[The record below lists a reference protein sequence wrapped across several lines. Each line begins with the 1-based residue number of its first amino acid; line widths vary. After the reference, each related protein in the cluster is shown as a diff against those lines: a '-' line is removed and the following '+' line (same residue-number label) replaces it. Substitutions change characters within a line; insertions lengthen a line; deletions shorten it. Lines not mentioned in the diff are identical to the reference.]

1 MKRLSLALIGIG
13 LTHLALA
20 ADLSDIYHQAQ
31 SNDAAYASA
40 RAAYRAGVEK
50 LPQGRAGLLPQASLN
65 ANVLHNDTH
74 SSLFGDMNYTS
85 RGAGVTLTQPI
96 YRKQNWEQ
104 YEQAKQQVSV
114 AEAQL
119 ASAAQ
124 DLILRT
130 AQAYFDVLQS
140 QDNINFVRAQKA
152 AIGEQ
157 LAQAKRNFEVGTA
170 TITDSNEAQARS
182 DLASAQEI
190 AALNDLQI
198 KQRALQRIIGTLP
211 PKLAVLGDKLQ
222 LAPPSP
228 ANMDEWIARAEQGSP
243 TLKAQRAGYEIA
255 RREVAR
261 NRAGHYPTLDAVASY
276 SDNRNQNFGSF
287 QLNTKNAMIGVEFNL
302 PLYQGGLVG
311 SRVREAVA
319 NQDKAREDLEDARR
333 QVDLNTSQA
342 YLGVTSGEAQV
353 KALEQA
359 LLSSQTSLDSTQL
372 GLEVG
377 VRTTVDVLNAQQQL
391 YSAKRDLAAARY
403 NYILSNLRL
412 KAAAG
417 TLSETDLGEVDKW
430 LVSSNSG
437 VNPET
442 GQ

>member
-13 LTHLALA
+13 FTQLALA
-20 ADLSDIYHQAQ
+20 ADLSEIYHQAQ
-31 SNDAAYASA
+31 DSDAVYAAA

-65 ANVLHNDTH
+65 ANVLNNDSH
-74 SSLFGDMNYTS
+74 SSVFGDKNYTS
-85 RGAGVTLTQPI
+85 NSANITVTQPI

-104 YEQAKQQVSV
+104 YEQAKQQVHV

-119 ASAAQ
+119 ANAAQ

-140 QDNINFVRAQKA
+140 EDNISFVRAQKA

-182 DLASAQEI
+182 DLANAQEI

-198 KQRALQRIIGTLP
+198 KQRALQRIIGTPP
-211 PKLAVLGDKLQ
+211 PKLDHLEGKLP
-222 LAPPSP
+222 LRPPDP
-228 ANMDEWIARAEQGSP
+228 ANMEAWIAHAEQSSP
-243 TLKAQRAGYEIA
+243 ILKAQRAAYA
-255 RREVAR
+255 VAQREVER
-261 NRAGHYPTLDAVASY
+261 NRAGHYPTVDAVASY
-276 SDNRNQNFGSF
+276 ADNRNQNFGGF
-287 QLNTKNAMIGVEFNL
+287 QVNTKNAVIGVEFNL

-333 QVDLNTSQA
+333 QVALNTSQA
-342 YLGVTSGEAQV
+342 YLGVTSGAAQV

-359 LLSSQTSLDSTQL
+359 LLSSQTALDSTRL
-372 GLEVG
+372 GL
-377 VRTTVDVLNAQQQL
+377 
-391 YSAKRDLAAARY
+391 
-403 NYILSNLRL
+403 
-412 KAAAG
+412 
-417 TLSETDLGEVDKW
+417 
-430 LVSSNSG
+430 
-437 VNPET
+437 
-442 GQ
+442 

>member
-1 MKRLSLALIGIG
+1 LKRLSLALLSIGFSH
-13 LTHLALA
+13 LTFAVN
-20 ADLSDIYHQAQ
+20 LSDIYHQAQ
-31 SNDAAYASA
+31 DSDAVYAAA

-65 ANVLHNDTH
+65 ANALNNDSH
-74 SSLFGDMNYTS
+74 SSMFGDKNYTS
-85 RGAGVTLTQPI
+85 KSASITVTQPI

-104 YEQAKQQVSV
+104 YEQAKQQVHV

-119 ASAAQ
+119 ANAAQ

-140 QDNINFVRAQKA
+140 EDNISFVRAQKA

-182 DLASAQEI
+182 DLANAQEI

-198 KQRALQRIIGTLP
+198 KQRALQRIIGTPP
-211 PKLAVLGDKLQ
+211 PKLDHLEGKLP
-222 LAPPSP
+222 LRPPDP
-228 ANMDEWIARAEQGSP
+228 ANMEAWIAHAEQSSP
-243 TLKAQRAGYEIA
+243 ILKAQRAAYA
-255 RREVAR
+255 VAQREVER
-261 NRAGHYPTLDAVASY
+261 NRAGHYPTVDAVARY
-276 SDNRNQNFGSF
+276 ADNRNQNFGGF
-287 QLNTKNAMIGVEFNL
+287 QVNTKNAVIGVEFNL

-333 QVDLNTSQA
+333 QVALNTSQA
-342 YLGVTSGEAQV
+342 YLGVTSGAAQV

-359 LLSSQTSLDSTQL
+359 LLSSQTALDSTRL

-377 VRTTVDVLNAQQQL
+377 VRTTVDILNAQQQL

-417 TLSETDLGEVDKW
+417 TLSETDLNEVDKS
-430 LVSSNSG
+430 LLSSN
-437 VNPET
+437 
-442 GQ
+442 

>member
-13 LTHLALA
+13 FTQLALA
-20 ADLSDIYHQAQ
+20 ANLSEIYHQAQ
-31 SNDAAYASA
+31 NSDAVYAAA

-65 ANVLHNDTH
+65 ANVLNNDSH
-74 SSLFGDMNYTS
+74 SSVFGDKNYTS
-85 RGAGVTLTQPI
+85 KSAGITVTQPI

-104 YEQAKQQVSV
+104 YEQAKQQVHV

-119 ASAAQ
+119 ANAAQ

-140 QDNINFVRAQKA
+140 EDNISFVRAQKA

-157 LAQAKRNFEVGTA
+157 LAQAKRNFEIGTA

-182 DLASAQEI
+182 DLANAQEI

-198 KQRALQRIIGTLP
+198 KQRALQRIIGTPP
-211 PKLAVLGDKLQ
+211 PKLDHLEGKLP
-222 LAPPSP
+222 LSPPDP
-228 ANMDEWIARAEQGSP
+228 ANMEAWIAHAEQSSP
-243 TLKAQRAGYEIA
+243 ILMSQRAAYA
-255 RREVAR
+255 VAQHEVER
-261 NRAGHYPTLDAVASY
+261 NRAGHYPTVDAVASY
-276 SDNRNQNFGSF
+276 ADNRNQNFGGF
-287 QLNTKNAMIGVEFNL
+287 QVNTKNAVIGVEFNL

-319 NQDKAREDLEDARR
+319 NQDKARADLEDARR
-333 QVDLNTSQA
+333 QVALNTSQA
-342 YLGVTSGEAQV
+342 YLGVTSGAAQV

-359 LLSSQTSLDSTQL
+359 LLSSQTALDSTRL

-377 VRTTVDVLNAQQQL
+377 VRTTVDILNAQQQL

-417 TLSETDLGEVDKW
+417 TLSETDLNEVDKS
-430 LVSSNSG
+430 LLSSN
-437 VNPET
+437 
-442 GQ
+442 

>member
-1 MKRLSLALIGIG
+1 MKRLSLALIGLG
-13 LTHLALA
+13 LARLTFA

-65 ANVLHNDTH
+65 ANVLNNDTR
-74 SSLFGDMNYTS
+74 SSMFGDKNYTS
-85 RGAGVTLTQPI
+85 KSAAVTVIQPI
-96 YRKQNWEQ
+96 YRKRNWEQ
-104 YEQAKQQVSV
+104 YEQAKQQVSI
-114 AEAQL
+114 AKAQL
-119 ASAAQ
+119 DSAAQ
-124 DLILRT
+124 DLIVRT

-198 KQRALQRIIGTLP
+198 KQRALQRIIGKTP
-211 PKLAVLGDKLQ
+211 PKLDVLGDKLP
-222 LAPPSP
+222 LAPPNP
-228 ANMDEWIARAEQGSP
+228 ADMDEWIARAEQDSP
-243 TLKAQRAGYEIA
+243 LLKAQRAGYEIA
-255 RREVAR
+255 RREVGR

-276 SDNRNQNFGSF
+276 SDNRNQNFGGF
-287 QLNTKNAMIGVEFNL
+287 QVNTKSAVIGVEFNL

-319 NQDKAREDLEDARR
+319 NQDKARADLEDARR

-359 LLSSQTSLDSTQL
+359 LISSQTSLDSTRL

-403 NYILSNLRL
+403 NYILSSLRL

-417 TLSETDLGEVDKW
+417 TLSEADLSEVDKS
-430 LVSSNSG
+430 LVSSN
-437 VNPET
+437 
-442 GQ
+442 

>member
-1 MKRLSLALIGIG
+1 MKRLSLALMGIG
-13 LTHLALA
+13 FIHLALA

-31 SNDAAYASA
+31 RNDAAYASA

-65 ANVLHNDTH
+65 ASVLNNNT
-74 SSLFGDMNYTS
+74 SSSVFGDRSYTS
-85 RGAGVTLTQPI
+85 RGVGITVIQPI
-96 YRKQNWEQ
+96 YRKQNWEH

-140 QDNINFVRAQKA
+140 QDNLNFVRAQKA

-157 LAQAKRNFEVGTA
+157 LAQARRNFEVGTA

-198 KQRALQRIIGTLP
+198 KQRALQRIIGKLP
-211 PKLAVLGDKLQ
+211 PRLDVLGDKLQ
-222 LAPPSP
+222 LAPPNP
-228 ANMDEWIARAEQGSP
+228 ASIDAWIARAEQDSP
-243 TLKAQRAGYEIA
+243 ALKAQRAGYEIA
-255 RREVAR
+255 QREVER

-276 SDNRNQNFGSF
+276 SDNRNQNFGGF
-287 QLNTKNAMIGVEFNL
+287 QVNTKNAVIGVELNL

-359 LLSSQTSLDSTQL
+359 LLSSQTSLDSTRL

-377 VRTTVDVLNAQQQL
+377 VRTTVDVLNAQQQM

-403 NYILSNLRL
+403 NYILSSLRL

-430 LVSSNSG
+430 LVSS
-437 VNPET
+437 E
-442 GQ
+442 

>member
-31 SNDAAYASA
+31 SNDAGYASA

-50 LPQGRAGLLPQASLN
+50 LPQGRAGLLPQANLN
-65 ANVLHNDTH
+65 ANVLHNDTQ

-85 RGAGVTLTQPI
+85 RGVGVTLTQPI

-198 KQRALQRIIGTLP
+198 KQRALQRIIGKLP

-222 LAPPSP
+222 LAPPNP
-228 ANMDEWIARAEQGSP
+228 ANMDEWIARAEQGSLA
-243 TLKAQRAGYEIA
+243 LKAQRAGYEIA
-255 RREVAR
+255 RREVER

-276 SDNRNQNFGSF
+276 SDNRNQNFGGF
-287 QLNTKNAMIGVEFNL
+287 QVNTKSAVIGVELNL

-437 VNPET
+437 LNPET

>member
-1 MKRLSLALIGIG
+1 MKRLSLALLGIG
-13 LTHLALA
+13 FTHLAFA
-20 ADLSDIYHQAQ
+20 ANLSDIYHQAQ
-31 SNDAAYASA
+31 NSDAAYASA

-65 ANVLHNDTH
+65 ANVLNNDSH
-74 SSLFGDMNYTS
+74 SSVFGDKNYTS
-85 RGAGVTLTQPI
+85 NSAGITVTQPI
-96 YRKQNWEQ
+96 YRKQNWER
-104 YEQAKQQVSV
+104 YEQAKLQVSV
-114 AEAQL
+114 AGAQL
-119 ASAAQ
+119 ANAAQ

-140 QDNINFVRAQKA
+140 QDSISFVRAQKA

-157 LAQAKRNFEVGTA
+157 LAQARRNFEVGTA

-198 KQRALQRIIGTLP
+198 KQRALQRIIGTP
-211 PKLAVLGDKLQ
+211 PPTLDTLGDKLH
-222 LAPPSP
+222 LTPPDP
-228 ANMDEWIARAEQGSP
+228 ANMEEWIVHAEQNSP
-243 TLKAQRAGYEIA
+243 VLKAQRASYDIA
-255 RREVAR
+255 QREVER

-276 SDNRNQNFGSF
+276 SDNRNQNFGGF
-287 QLNTKNAMIGVEFNL
+287 QVNTKNAVIGVEFNL
-302 PLYQGGLVG
+302 PLYQGGLV
-311 SRVREAVA
+311 SSQVREAVA

-333 QVDLNTSQA
+333 QVDLDTSQA
-342 YLGVTSGEAQV
+342 YLGVTSGAAQV

-359 LLSSQTSLDSTQL
+359 LRSSQTALDSTRL

-403 NYILSNLRL
+403 NYILSKLRL

-417 TLSETDLGEVDKW
+417 ILSETDLNEVDKS
-430 LVSSNSG
+430 LLGSN
-437 VNPET
+437 
-442 GQ
+442 

>member
-1 MKRLSLALIGIG
+1 MKRLSLALLGIG
-13 LTHLALA
+13 FTHLAFA
-20 ADLSDIYHQAQ
+20 ANLSDIYHQAQ
-31 SNDAAYASA
+31 NRDAAYASA
-40 RAAYRAGVEK
+40 RATYRAGIEK

-65 ANVLHNDTH
+65 ANVLNNDTR
-74 SSLFGDMNYTS
+74 SSVFGDKNYTS
-85 RGAGVTLTQPI
+85 TGASITVTQPI
-96 YRKQNWEQ
+96 YRKQNWER

-119 ASAAQ
+119 ANAAQ

-140 QDNINFVRAQKA
+140 QDSISFVRAQKA

-182 DLASAQEI
+182 DLANAQEI

-198 KQRALQRIIGTLP
+198 KQRALQRIIGTP
-211 PKLAVLGDKLQ
+211 PPTLDKLGDKLR
-222 LAPPSP
+222 LTPPDP
-228 ANMDEWIARAEQGSP
+228 ASMEEWIAHAEQSSP
-243 TLKAQRAGYEIA
+243 VLKAQRAGYAIA
-255 RREVAR
+255 QREVER

-276 SDNRNQNFGSF
+276 SDNRNQNFGGF
-287 QLNTKNAMIGVEFNL
+287 QVNTKSAVIGVEFNL
-302 PLYQGGLVG
+302 PLYQGGLV
-311 SRVREAVA
+311 SSQVREAVA

-342 YLGVTSGEAQV
+342 YLGVSSGAAQV

-359 LLSSQTSLDSTQL
+359 LRSSQTALDSTRL
-372 GLEVG
+372 SLEVG

-403 NYILSNLRL
+403 NYILSKLRL

-417 TLSETDLGEVDKW
+417 ILSETDLDEVDKS
-430 LVSSNSG
+430 LLNSN
-437 VNPET
+437 
-442 GQ
+442 

>member
-65 ANVLHNDTH
+65 ANVLHNDTQ

-140 QDNINFVRAQKA
+140 QDNINFVHAQKA

-412 KAAAG
+412 QAAAG

-430 LVSSNSG
+430 LVSSNPG
-437 VNPET
+437 LNPET

>member
-13 LTHLALA
+13 FTQLALA
-20 ADLSDIYHQAQ
+20 ADLSEIYHQAQ
-31 SNDAAYASA
+31 DSDAVYAAA

-65 ANVLHNDTH
+65 ANVLNNDSH
-74 SSLFGDMNYTS
+74 SSMFGDINYTS
-85 RGAGVTLTQPI
+85 KSANITVTQPI

-104 YEQAKQQVSV
+104 YEQAKQQVHV

-119 ASAAQ
+119 ANAAQ

-140 QDNINFVRAQKA
+140 EDNISFVRAQKA

-182 DLASAQEI
+182 DLANAQEI

-198 KQRALQRIIGTLP
+198 KQRALQRIIGTPP
-211 PKLAVLGDKLQ
+211 PKLDHLEGKLPLG
-222 LAPPSP
+222 PPDP
-228 ANMDEWIARAEQGSP
+228 ANMEAWIAHAEQSSP
-243 TLKAQRAGYEIA
+243 ILKAQRAAYA
-255 RREVAR
+255 VAQREVER
-261 NRAGHYPTLDAVASY
+261 NRAGHYPTVDAVASY
-276 SDNRNQNFGSF
+276 ADNRDQNFGGF
-287 QLNTKNAMIGVEFNL
+287 QVNTKNALIGVEFNL

-333 QVDLNTSQA
+333 QVALNTSQA
-342 YLGVTSGEAQV
+342 YLGVTSGAAQV

-359 LLSSQTSLDSTQL
+359 LLSSQTALDSTRL

-377 VRTTVDVLNAQQQL
+377 VRTTVDILNAQQQL

-417 TLSETDLGEVDKW
+417 TLSETDLNEVDKS
-430 LVSSNSG
+430 LLSSN
-437 VNPET
+437 
-442 GQ
+442 

>member
-1 MKRLSLALIGIG
+1 MKRLSLALFSIGFAH
-13 LTHLALA
+13 LTLA
-20 ADLSDIYHQAQ
+20 ANLTEIYQQAQ
-31 SNDAAYASA
+31 SNDAAFASA
-40 RAAYRAGVEK
+40 RAAYRAGLEK
-50 LPQGRAGLLPQASLN
+50 LPQGRAGLLPQANLN
-65 ANVLHNDTH
+65 ANVLYNDTK
-74 SSLFGDMNYTS
+74 SSVFDDQKHTS
-85 RGAGVTLTQPI
+85 RGMGVTAIQPI

-104 YEQAKQQVSV
+104 YQQAKQQVSI

-130 AQAYFDVLQS
+130 AQAYFEVLQS
-140 QDNINFVRAQKA
+140 QDNIDFVRAQKA

-157 LAQAKRNFEVGTA
+157 LAAARRNFEVGTA

-198 KQRALQRIIGTLP
+198 KQRALQRIIGKLP
-211 PKLAVLGDKLQ
+211 PALAALGDRLQ
-222 LAPPSP
+222 LAPPNP

-243 TLKAQRAGYEIA
+243 ALKAQRAGYEIA
-255 RREVAR
+255 QREVAR

-276 SDNRNQNFGSF
+276 TDNRNQNFGGLLVDSRAA
-287 QLNTKNAMIGVEFNL
+287 TIGVEFNL

-319 NQDKAREDLEDARR
+319 NRDKAREDLEDTRR
-333 QVDLNTSQA
+333 QVDLDISQA
-342 YLGVTSGEAQV
+342 YLGVTSGQAQV

-359 LLSSQTSLDSTQL
+359 LVSSQTSLDSTKL

-391 YSAKRDLAAARY
+391 YSAQRDLAAARY
-403 NYILSNLRL
+403 GFILSNLRL

-417 TLSETDLGEVDKW
+417 TLNETDLGEVDKW
-430 LVSSNSG
+430 LVSSN
-437 VNPET
+437 
-442 GQ
+442 

>member
-13 LTHLALA
+13 LTHLAFA

-50 LPQGRAGLLPQASLN
+50 LPQGRAGLLPQVSLN
-65 ANVLHNDTH
+65 ANVLHNSTQ
-74 SSLFGDMNYTS
+74 SSMFGDINYTS
-85 RGAGVTLTQPI
+85 RGVGVTLTQPI

-182 DLASAQEI
+182 DLVNAQEI

-198 KQRALQRIIGTLP
+198 KQRALQRITGKLP
-211 PKLAVLGDKLQ
+211 PELDALGKKLPLVS
-222 LAPPSP
+222 PNP
-228 ANMDEWIARAEQGSP
+228 ANMDEWVARAEQGSP
-243 TLKAQRAGYEIA
+243 ILRAQRASYEIA
-255 RREVAR
+255 RREVER

-276 SDNRNQNFGSF
+276 SDNRTQNFGGF
-287 QLNTKNAMIGVEFNL
+287 QVNNKNAVIGVEFNL

-319 NQDKAREDLEDARR
+319 NQDKARADLEDARR

-342 YLGVTSGEAQV
+342 YLGVSSGEAQV

-359 LLSSQTSLDSTQL
+359 LLSSQTSLNSTKL

-377 VRTTVDVLNAQQQL
+377 VRTMVDVLNAQQQL

-417 TLSETDLGEVDKW
+417 TLSEADLNDVDKW
-430 LVSSNSG
+430 LVGSN
-437 VNPET
+437 
-442 GQ
+442 

>member
-1 MKRLSLALIGIG
+1 MKQLSLALIGIG
-13 LTHLALA
+13 FSHLALA
-20 ADLSDIYHQAQ
+20 ANLSDIYHQAQ
-31 SNDAAYASA
+31 NSDAAYASA

-65 ANVLHNDTH
+65 ASVLNNDTQ
-74 SSLFGDMNYTS
+74 SSLFGNMNYTS
-85 RGAGVTLTQPI
+85 RSAAVTVTQPI

-104 YEQAKQQVSV
+104 YEQAKQQVSA

-119 ASAAQ
+119 ASGAQ

-182 DLASAQEI
+182 DLANAQGI

-198 KQRALQRIIGTLP
+198 KQRALQRIIGTMP
-211 PKLAVLGDKLQ
+211 PKLDALGDKLQ
-222 LAPPSP
+222 LAPPNP
-228 ANMDEWIARAEQGSP
+228 ANMDVWIARAELGSP
-243 TLKAQRAGYEIA
+243 VLKAQLAGYEIA
-255 RREVAR
+255 RREVER

-276 SDNRNQNFGSF
+276 SDNRNQNFGGF
-287 QLNTKNAMIGVEFNL
+287 QVNTKNAVIGVEFNL

-319 NQDKAREDLEDARR
+319 NQDKARADLEDARR

-359 LLSSQTSLDSTQL
+359 LISSQTSLDSTRL
-372 GLEVG
+372 GFEVG

-403 NYILSNLRL
+403 NYILSGLRL

-417 TLSETDLGEVDKW
+417 TLSEMDLGEVDKW
-430 LVSSNSG
+430 LVSN
-437 VNPET
+437 N
-442 GQ
+442 

>member
-1 MKRLSLALIGIG
+1 LKRLSLALLGIG
-13 LTHLALA
+13 FTHLAFA
-20 ADLSDIYHQAQ
+20 ANLSDIYHQAQ
-31 SNDAAYASA
+31 NRDAAYASA
-40 RAAYRAGVEK
+40 RAAYRAGIEK

-65 ANVLHNDTH
+65 ANVLNNDSH
-74 SSLFGDMNYTS
+74 SSVFGDKNYTS
-85 RGAGVTLTQPI
+85 KSASITVTQPI
-96 YRKQNWEQ
+96 YRKQNWERYQ
-104 YEQAKQQVSV
+104 QAKQQVSL

-119 ASAAQ
+119 ANAAQ

-140 QDNINFVRAQKA
+140 QDSISFVRAQKT

-198 KQRALQRIIGTLP
+198 KQRALQRIIGTP
-211 PKLAVLGDKLQ
+211 PPTLDKLGDKLH
-222 LAPPSP
+222 LTPPDP
-228 ANMDEWIARAEQGSP
+228 ANMEEWIAHAEQSSP
-243 TLKAQRAGYEIA
+243 VLKAQRASYDIA
-255 RREVAR
+255 QREVER

-276 SDNRNQNFGSF
+276 ADNRNQNFGGF
-287 QLNTKNAMIGVEFNL
+287 QVNTKSAVIGVEFNL
-302 PLYQGGLVG
+302 PLYQGGLV
-311 SRVREAVA
+311 SSQVREAVA

-342 YLGVTSGEAQV
+342 YLDVTSGAAQV
-353 KALEQA
+353 KALQQA
-359 LLSSQTSLDSTQL
+359 LRSSQTALDSTRL

-403 NYILSNLRL
+403 NYILSKLRL

-417 TLSETDLGEVDKW
+417 ILSETDLDEVDKS
-430 LVSSNSG
+430 LLSSN
-437 VNPET
+437 
-442 GQ
+442 

>member
-13 LTHLALA
+13 FTHLALA

-40 RAAYRAGVEK
+40 RAAYRGGVEK

-65 ANVLHNDTH
+65 ANVLNNDTQ
-74 SSLFGDMNYTS
+74 SSVFGDKNYTS
-85 RGAGVTLTQPI
+85 KRVGVTVIQPI

-157 LAQAKRNFEVGTA
+157 LAQAKRSFEVGTA

-182 DLASAQEI
+182 DLANAQEI

-198 KQRALQRIIGTLP
+198 KQRALQRIIGKLP

-222 LAPPSP
+222 LAPPNP

-243 TLKAQRAGYEIA
+243 ALKAQRAGYEIA
-255 RREVAR
+255 RREVER

-276 SDNRNQNFGSF
+276 SDNRNQNFGAF
-287 QLNTKNAMIGVEFNL
+287 QVNAKSAVIGVELNL

-319 NQDKAREDLEDARR
+319 NQDKARADLEDARR

-359 LLSSQTSLDSTQL
+359 LLSSQTSLNSTQL

-417 TLSETDLGEVDKW
+417 TLSETDLSEVDKW
-430 LVSSNSG
+430 LVSSN
-437 VNPET
+437 
-442 GQ
+442 

>member
-1 MKRLSLALIGIG
+1 MKQLSLALIGIG
-13 LTHLALA
+13 FSHLAFSA
-20 ADLSDIYHQAQ
+20 NLSDIYHQAQ
-31 SNDAAYASA
+31 NSDAAFASA

-65 ANVLHNDTH
+65 ANALNNDTH
-74 SSLFGDMNYTS
+74 SSLFGNMNYTFRS
-85 RGAGVTLTQPI
+85 AAVTVTQPI

-104 YEQAKQQVSV
+104 YEQAKQQVSA

-119 ASAAQ
+119 ASSAQ

-182 DLASAQEI
+182 DLANAQEI

-198 KQRALQRIIGTLP
+198 KQRALQRIIGTMP
-211 PKLAVLGDKLQ
+211 PKLDALGDKLQ
-222 LAPPSP
+222 LAPPNP
-228 ANMDEWIARAEQGSP
+228 ANMDVWIARAELGSP
-243 TLKAQRAGYEIA
+243 VLKAQLAGYEIA
-255 RREVAR
+255 RREVER

-276 SDNRNQNFGSF
+276 ADNRNQNFGGF
-287 QLNTKNAMIGVEFNL
+287 QVNTKNAVIGVEFNL

-319 NQDKAREDLEDARR
+319 NQDKARADLEDARR

-359 LLSSQTSLDSTQL
+359 LISSQTSLDSTRL
-372 GLEVG
+372 GFEVG

-403 NYILSNLRL
+403 NYILSSLRL

-417 TLSETDLGEVDKW
+417 TLSEMDLGEVDKW
-430 LVSSNSG
+430 LVSN
-437 VNPET
+437 N
-442 GQ
+442 

>member
-1 MKRLSLALIGIG
+1 MKQLSLALIGIG
-13 LTHLALA
+13 FSHLALA
-20 ADLSDIYHQAQ
+20 ANLSDIYHQAQ
-31 SNDAAYASA
+31 NSDATYASA

-65 ANVLHNDTH
+65 ANVLNNDTR
-74 SSLFGDMNYTS
+74 SSLFGNMNYTS
-85 RGAGVTLTQPI
+85 RSAAVTVTQPI

-119 ASAAQ
+119 ASGAQ

-182 DLASAQEI
+182 DLANAQEI

-198 KQRALQRIIGTLP
+198 KQRALQRIIGTAP
-211 PKLAVLGDKLQ
+211 PKLDALGDKLQ
-222 LAPPSP
+222 LAPPNP
-228 ANMDEWIARAEQGSP
+228 ANMDEWIARAELGSP
-243 TLKAQRAGYEIA
+243 VLKAQRAGYEIA
-255 RREVAR
+255 RREVER

-276 SDNRNQNFGSF
+276 SDNRNQNFGGF
-287 QLNTKNAMIGVEFNL
+287 QVNTKNAVIGVEFNL

-319 NQDKAREDLEDARR
+319 NQDKARADLEDARR

-359 LLSSQTSLDSTQL
+359 LISSQTSLDSTQL

-417 TLSETDLGEVDKW
+417 TLSEIDLGEVDKW
-430 LVSSNSG
+430 LVSN
-437 VNPET
+437 N
-442 GQ
+442 